1 MPGADAWMPAGQ
13 GACSGADPGSSAL
26 RAVDQR
32 IGRARCGYRF
42 LMRLQGFSQARVVA
56 SREMGGFAPTT
67 LRLLGGTLVAGLAL
81 AWAAGS
87 PVPAFGAPCAT
98 ALIED
103 WSDNGRIDRVY
114 APSCYPAAI
123 AALPEDVRA
132 YGTAAEDIERALRD
146 RARMLAAE
154 RTSAPRAGK
163 ASPARSLSAVK
174 PAAKKPAAKPK
185 ATPAP
190 KSQPAPTTPAPSGSD
205 LDSTPEVATPAAAET
220 TGSPRGPWIAAG
232 VGALL
237 LLAGAVWATVRR
249 MRAG

>member
-1 MPGADAWMPAGQ
+1 
-13 GACSGADPGSSAL
+13 
-26 RAVDQR
+26 
-32 IGRARCGYRF
+32 
-42 LMRLQGFSQARVVA
+42 MRLQGFSQARVLA
-56 SREMGGFAPTT
+56 SREMVGFAPTT
-67 LRLLGGTLVAGLAL
+67 LRLVARALVAGLAL
-81 AWAAGS
+81 AWAAAS

-98 ALIED
+98 ALIQD

-146 RARMLAAE
+146 RARMLEAE
-154 RTSAPRAGK
+154 RAATPRAGK
-163 ASPARSLSAVK
+163 ASPARSLSSVK
-174 PAAKKPAAKPK
+174 PAAKKTAAKPN

-190 KSQPAPTTPAPSGSD
+190 KSQPASTTPAPSGSD
-205 LDSTPEVATPAAAET
+205 LDSATPEVATPAPAET

-237 LLAGAVWATVRR
+237 LLAGAGWATVRR
-249 MRAG
+249 VRAG